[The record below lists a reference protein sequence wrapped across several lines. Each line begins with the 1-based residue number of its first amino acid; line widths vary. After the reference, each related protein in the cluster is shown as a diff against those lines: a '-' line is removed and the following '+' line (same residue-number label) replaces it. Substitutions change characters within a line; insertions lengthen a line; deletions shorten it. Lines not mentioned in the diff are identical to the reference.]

1 MGKLKIAA
9 AVSIALV
16 SLALAGGAHA
26 QQAKPQEAPKNAKA
40 EASKKS
46 KAQAASKEM
55 PREAG
60 MTFFIS
66 SAGSGKGADL
76 GGVAGADRH
85 CQSLADTAGAGKRT
99 WRAYLSTTGAGGGKP
114 ENARDRIGKGPWHN
128 AEGVNNINRS
138 MALTEKKTKVNGRAD
153 SPNQHDILTGS
164 MPDGRAS
171 TAPGDT
177 TCANWTSSGAGSAL
191 VGHHDRHGLQETDS
205 ARSWNSSHPSKG
217 CSQANL
223 VATGGAGLIYCFAAK

>member
-1 MGKLKIAA
+1 MTRLGIAT
-9 AVSIALV
+9 VSIAV
-16 SLALAGGAHA
+16 AALGVAAA
-26 QQAKPQEAPKNAKA
+26 
-40 EASKKS
+40 
-46 KAQAASKEM
+46 AQAQKAKSQES
-55 PREAG
+55 P

-76 GGVAGADRH
+76 GGLAGADRH
-85 CQSLADTAGAGKRT
+85 CQSLAQAAGAGKRT
-99 WRAYLSTTGAGGGKP
+99 WRAYLSTTAAGGGKG

-128 AEGVNNINRS
+128 AEGRLVARTVEELHEGVNSINRA
-138 MALTEKKTKVNGRAD
+138 MALTEKKTVVNGRAD

-171 TAPGDT
+171 TAAGDT
-177 TCANWTSSGAGSAL
+177 TCANWTSSAAGSAI
-191 VGHHDRHGLQETDS
+191 VGHHDRHGLTETDS